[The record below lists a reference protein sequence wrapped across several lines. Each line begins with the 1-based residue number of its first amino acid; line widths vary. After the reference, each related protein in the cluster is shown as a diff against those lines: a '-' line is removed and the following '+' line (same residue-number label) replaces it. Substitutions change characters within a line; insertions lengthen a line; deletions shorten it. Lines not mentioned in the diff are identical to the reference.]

1 MNKIGII
8 VGILLFCRPTLWAQ
22 KESRLFQTPALSK
35 AVDTLEKRLSRQEE
49 KSIVLPPVFIDP
61 ELPSNARF
69 IRDTIFLGPLQRDF
83 HTFGDSLSIIYHEYL
98 HKVFW
103 EEQRFPIHVDA
114 SGQPIQIKTGTF
126 YTYIP
131 PPEQTDRDLEN
142 LRFYYSRVEPELV
155 GEALEKRLNEMRK
168 ILSQPQQLPFVYAP
182 SNLTLEE
189 IEAYQGQLKGESLGL
204 YTLSETA
211 KKSIQFRIYQLEQ
224 TYELRRAY
232 EEENG
237 LGKNGARILNNKNFK

>member
-83 HTFGDSLSIIYHEYL
+83 HTFGDTLSILYHEYL
-98 HKVFW
+98 HNVFW
-103 EEQRFPIHVDA
+103 QEQRFPFQFD
-114 SGQPIQIKTGTF
+114 STGQPIQIKTGTF
-126 YTYIP
+126 YTYTP
-131 PPEQTDRDLEN
+131 PPEQTERDLEN

-155 GEALEKRLNEMRK
+155 GTALEQRLQDMGK

-189 IEAYQGQLKGESLGL
+189 IEAYQGQLKGESMGL

-224 TYELRRAY
+224 TYDLRRSY
-232 EEENG
+232 EETNALGPDGKKIDNG
-237 LGKNGARILNNKNFK
+237 